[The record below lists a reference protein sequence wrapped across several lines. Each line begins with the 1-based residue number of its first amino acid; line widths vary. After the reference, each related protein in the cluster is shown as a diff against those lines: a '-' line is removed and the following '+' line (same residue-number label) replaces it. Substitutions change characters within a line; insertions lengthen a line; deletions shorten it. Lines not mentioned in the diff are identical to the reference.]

1 MSEIRAA
8 ISEGL
13 LLGKFE
19 AQVKS
24 YISLPRPEK
33 LKEIRATLEEINKR
47 EVPRMSARQSRKLA
61 DLVMRFERKLAEQR
75 TR

>member
-1 MSEIRAA
+1 MSEIKGA